1 MKHLNEIW
9 EIFLCYLFSPD
20 VALPPVSAYDN
31 EDQMLTFVKS
41 QLKEIA
47 KRKGNLKVIE
57 CLVTVLLN
65 CHDVLYNDLIDISTL
80 FVIRV

>member
-1 MKHLNEIW
+1 MKYLNEIW
-9 EIFLCYLFSPD
+9 EIFLCFLFSPD
-20 VALPPVSAYDN
+20 VVLPSVSAYDN

-57 CLVTVLLN
+57 CLVAVLLN
-65 CHDVLYNDLIDISTL
+65 CHDVLCNDLIDISTL
-80 FVIRV
+80 YVIRV

>member
-20 VALPPVSAYDN
+20 VVLPPVSAYDN

-65 CHDVLYNDLIDISTL
+65 CHDVLYKNLIDISTL
-80 FVIRV
+80 YVIRV